1 MSSSQKA
8 EQSDERNLIRGA
20 LIPTFAVGVIG
31 IIIAGFVRGKA
42 GLLGALLAQLVVVMY
57 FTVHLAVSA
66 ISRKLD
72 PMTTFALAMFSYFA
86 KIGLLGLCLWALT
99 RFTSRET
106 IDRGSF
112 GVVAL
117 ALTVAWLGGEIRS
130 FLKLQIHL
138 PLPSPQ
144 EYPNNQDNKGSKS
157 EESE

>member
-1 MSSSQKA
+1 MST
-8 EQSDERNLIRGA
+8 ERTNERDLMFGA
-20 LIPTFAVGVIG
+20 LIPTFAVGIIG
-31 IIIAGFVRGKA
+31 IVVASLIRGKA

-72 PMTTFALAMFSYFA
+72 PLTTFALAIFSYFA
-86 KIGLLGLCLWALT
+86 KIALLGLFLWLLT
-99 RFTSRET
+99 RYTSRET

-130 FLKLQIHL
+130 FLKLRIHL
-138 PLPSPQ
+138 PLPLDKKNG
-144 EYPNNQDNKGSKS
+144 EGK
-157 EESE
+157 

>member
-1 MSSSQKA
+1 MSA
-8 EQSDERNLIRGA
+8 EKSNERDLMLGA
-20 LIPTFAVGVIG
+20 LIPTFAVGIVG
-31 IIIAGFVRGKA
+31 IIAAALIRGKA

-72 PMTTFALAMFSYFA
+72 PLTTFALAIFSYFA
-86 KIGLLGLCLWALT
+86 KIALLGLFLWLLT
-99 RFTSRET
+99 RYTSRET

-130 FLKLQIHL
+130 FLKLRIHL
-138 PLPSPQ
+138 PLPLDPKKP
-144 EYPNNQDNKGSKS
+144 E
-157 EESE
+157 

>member
-1 MSSSQKA
+1 M
-8 EQSDERNLIRGA
+8 RGA
-20 LIPTFAVGVIG
+20 LVPTFAVGIVG
-31 IIIAGFVRGKA
+31 IIAAALIRGQA

-72 PMTTFALAMFSYFA
+72 PLTTFALAIFSYFA
-86 KIGLLGLCLWALT
+86 KIALLGLFLWLLT
-99 RFTSRET
+99 RYTSRET

-130 FLKLQIHL
+130 FLKLRIHL
-138 PLPSPQ
+138 PLPQ
-144 EYPNNQDNKGSKS
+144 EKTT
-157 EESE
+157 EENS

>member
-1 MSSSQKA
+1 MSTEKTN
-8 EQSDERNLIRGA
+8 ERDLMLGA
-20 LIPTFAVGVIG
+20 LIPTFAVGIIG
-31 IIIAGFVRGKA
+31 IIAASLIRGKA

-72 PMTTFALAMFSYFA
+72 PLTTFALAIFSYFA
-86 KIGLLGLCLWALT
+86 KIALLGLFLWLLT
-99 RFTSRET
+99 RYTSRET

-130 FLKLQIHL
+130 FLKLRIHL
-138 PLPSPQ
+138 PLP
-144 EYPNNQDNKGSKS
+144 QDKKNGEGK
-157 EESE
+157 